1 MAITDE
7 STLIA
12 AAKGV
17 VGSRLIVK
25 ASAVAEG
32 LGTYHSLWKVAGQ
45 PGAGVNPP
53 LFSAGAGYVPTKATA
68 GAFQF
73 VNGAVDGDRALI
85 KVAPVMATAGA
96 FITYD
101 RLWACSGFGTVV
113 TTAQTVVTP
122 GNLPTARDPNSGV
135 DVLPF
140 IEVYT
145 APGATAA
152 TWTITGVDA
161 VGNAGRTWVYSHPAN
176 AESVGQM
183 MLALPGGASPATTA
197 GIRQV
202 TSFTCSATSGTAGD
216 VGITLARIM
225 SPASQPLAAQGT
237 VLDALLTGLPT
248 VYNDSCI
255 AAFVLCSTTSTG
267 LIFGE
272 LVIG

>member
-12 AAKGV
+12 ALKGV
-17 VGSRLIVK
+17 LGSRFLAK
-25 ASAVAEG
+25 ASATAEG
-32 LGTYHSLWKVAGQ
+32 LGTFHSLWKLAGQ
-45 PGAGVNPP
+45 PGPGINPP
-53 LFSAGAGYVPTKATA
+53 LFSAGANYTPTKATA
-68 GAFQF
+68 GAFPF
-73 VNGAVDGDRALI
+73 VNGAADGERAYL
-85 KVAPVMATAGA
+85 KFAPLPGTAGT
-96 FITYD
+96 FIAYD

-113 TTAQTVVTP
+113 TTAQVVVTP
-122 GNLPTARDPNSGV
+122 GALPAARDPNAGL

-145 APGATAA
+145 APGATTA

-161 VGNAGRTWVYSHPAN
+161 NGNAGRTWTYTHPAN

-183 MLALPGGASPATTA
+183 MLALPGGASPSSTA

-202 TSFTCSATSGTAGD
+202 TQFQCSATSGTAGD
-216 VGITLARIM
+216 VGVSLVRMGPTAS
-225 SPASQPLAAQGT
+225 SPIASQGP

-255 AAFVLCSTTSTG
+255 AFMTLCSTTNTG
-267 LIFGE
+267 LLLGE
-272 LVIG
+272 LAIG

>member
-17 VGSRLIVK
+17 TGARLFVK
-25 ASAVAEG
+25 ASAVSG
-32 LGTYHSLWKVAGQ
+32 GTGTFHSTWKLAGQ
-45 PGAGVNPP
+45 PVAGANPP
-53 LFSAGAGYVPTKATA
+53 LFSNAATKIPTKATV
-68 GAFQF
+68 GSFPF

-85 KVAPVMATAGA
+85 KVSPVMATAGM
-96 FITYD
+96 FIPYD
-101 RLWACSGFGTVV
+101 RLWSCSGFGTVV
-113 TTAQTVVTP
+113 TTAQAVNTP
-122 GNLPTARDPNSGV
+122 ESLPSARDPNLGA

-140 IEVYT
+140 LEVYT
-145 APGATAA
+145 APGATTA
-152 TWTITGVDA
+152 TWTITGTDA
-161 VGNAGRTWVYSHPAN
+161 NGNTGRTWVYTHPAN
-176 AESVGQM
+176 AESIGQM

-202 TSFTCSATSGTAGD
+202 TQFTCSASSGTAGD

-225 SPASQPLAAQGT
+225 SPAGSPITGQGP

-255 AAFVLCSTTSTG
+255 SAMVLCSTTNTG
-267 LIFGE
+267 LILGE
-272 LVIG
+272 MVIG